1 MNARQVTAIQ
11 KEQLVLDYLEELL
24 QKDKGRLLRMM
35 SYLKNRILEEEE
47 MGDGRKMSLN
57 VLNMGRHKEKEL
69 TPAQKEVFLVIDE
82 FWKKYGFAPSI
93 DDVMYIT
100 GEKGR
105 GNVARKMW
113 RLVELGLCKG
123 IKGKVRSIRPTYIK
137 ARHIE

>member
-1 MNARQVTAIQ
+1 M
-11 KEQLVLDYLEELL
+11 
-24 QKDKGRLLRMM
+24 
-35 SYLKNRILEEEE
+35 
-47 MGDGRKMSLN
+47 
-57 VLNMGRHKEKEL
+57 
-69 TPAQKEVFLVIDE
+69 TPAQKEIFLVIDE

-105 GNVARKMW
+105 GNVSRKMW

-123 IKGKVRSIRPTYIK
+123 IKGRYRTIRPTYIR

>member
-1 MNARQVTAIQ
+1 M
-11 KEQLVLDYLEELL
+11 
-24 QKDKGRLLRMM
+24 
-35 SYLKNRILEEEE
+35 
-47 MGDGRKMSLN
+47 
-57 VLNMGRHKEKEL
+57 

-123 IKGKVRSIRPTYIK
+123 IKGSFRSIRPKYIR
-137 ARHIE
+137 AHHIE